1 MSSDPDYFSGR
12 LGTCA
17 RCGITR
23 KLRARHM
30 CRPCYGKSTDDG
42 TLYDYPSRMHT
53 RDDILDYYAQVKERT
68 PLDMIAAALSMK
80 KTTVERALQRARRD
94 GDLRAVPA
102 KH

>member
-1 MSSDPDYFSGR
+1 
-12 LGTCA
+12 
-17 RCGITR
+17 
-23 KLRARHM
+23 
-30 CRPCYGKSTDDG
+30 
-42 TLYDYPSRMHT
+42 MHT